1 MVKIFLHHSNL
12 KQMKKTYLLLAGI
25 IILASCTKT
34 IQEPRANAEEI
45 TTAGRG
51 NSNHES
57 TTFGETGMIDLGESG
72 AAEVSAFDPLTKK
85 LFVVNNTAGN
95 NRIDVVDLS
104 NPSAPVLITNIP
116 VSPYGGLVNSVYV
129 KNGKLAAAIEAT
141 IKTNNGKV
149 VVFNTA
155 THAEIAVRTVGA
167 LPDMVTF
174 SPDGN
179 YIFSANEGEPNDA
192 YTIDPLGTVSIIDV
206 ADNYAVTTL
215 DFAGFASQAAELKT
229 KGLRVFGPNASFAQD
244 MEPEYIAVSA
254 NSNTAWVTLQENNGI
269 AKIDIRT
276 KSIRS
281 IFPLGF
287 KNFNLEMNAI
297 DASDQD
303 GAIGLFR
310 QWPVKGIY
318 CPDAI
323 AVHPNNGIPY
333 VYSANEGDAREWAG
347 FVENIRLGSAGY
359 VLDATAF
366 PNAATLKMN
375 ANLGRLNV
383 TRTLGDI
390 DGDGDYD
397 EIYTQGARSFSIWN
411 GNTGELI
418 FDSKNDLDKKAVANN
433 KYPDSRS
440 DDKSIEPEGMA
451 IGRVGNKNLLFVGM
465 ERADAVA
472 VYNITDPDS
481 PVFLQWL
488 NSGVGPEGVAFVPA
502 NDSPNGKG
510 LLIVSSEVDGIVK
523 IFTTQ

>member
-1 MVKIFLHHSNL
+1 MAAIV
-12 KQMKKTYLLLAGI
+12 M
-25 IILASCTKT
+25 LASCSKT
-34 IQEPRANAEEI
+34 IQEPQVNAEEI
-45 TTAGRG
+45 TAAGRG

-57 TTFGETGMIDLGESG
+57 ATFGETGMIDLGESG
-72 AAEVSAFDPLTKK
+72 AAEISTFDPLTNK

-95 NRIDVVDLS
+95 NRIDVVNLS
-104 NPSAPVLITNIP
+104 NPSAPILITSIP
-116 VSPYGGLVNSVYV
+116 ISVYGGLVNSVYA

-141 IKTNNGKV
+141 VKTNPGKV
-149 VVFNTA
+149 VVFNTT
-155 THAEIAVRTVGA
+155 THAEIAVRTVGS

-179 YIFSANEGEPNDA
+179 YIFTANEGEPNDA
-192 YTIDPLGTVSIIDV
+192 YTIDPLGTVSIVDV
-206 ADNYAVTTL
+206 EDNYSVTTL
-215 DFAGFASQAAELKT
+215 DFSGFASQAEQLKAQ
-229 KGLRVFGPNASFAQD
+229 GLRVFGPNASFAQD

-303 GAIGLFR
+303 GVVGLFK

-333 VYSANEGDAREWAG
+333 VYSANEGDAREWTG
-347 FVENIRLGSAGY
+347 FVENVRLGNASY
-359 VLDATAF
+359 ILDPTAF
-366 PNAATLKMN
+366 PNAATLKLN
-375 ANLGRLNV
+375 SNLGRLNV
-383 TRTLGDI
+383 TRTLGDV

-397 EIYTQGARSFSIWN
+397 EIYTQGGRSFSIWN

-418 FDSKNDLDKKAVANN
+418 FDSKNDLDKKALANN

-451 IGRVGNKNLLFVGM
+451 IGRVGNKNLLFVGL

-472 VYNITDPDS
+472 VYDITDPDS

-502 NDSPNGKG
+502 SDSPNGKG
-510 LLIVSSEVDGIVK
+510 ILIVSSEVDGIVK

>member
-1 MVKIFLHHSNL
+1 
-12 KQMKKTYLLLAGI
+12 MKKTYLLLAGLI
-25 IILASCTKT
+25 VLASCTKT
-34 IQEPRANAEEI
+34 LQEPQANDEELA
-45 TTAGRG
+45 TAAGG

-57 TTFGETGMIDLGESG
+57 ATFGEAGMIDLGESG
-72 AAEVSAFDPLTKK
+72 AAEISAFDPHTNK

-95 NRIDVVDLS
+95 NRIDVVNLS
-104 NPSAPVLITNIP
+104 NPSAPVLITTIP
-116 VSPYGGLVNSVYV
+116 ISIYGGLVNSVYV

-141 IKTNNGKV
+141 VKTNAGKV
-149 VVFNTA
+149 VVFNTE
-155 THAEIAVRTVGA
+155 TYAEIAVRTVGA
-167 LPDMVTF
+167 QPDMVTF
-174 SPDGN
+174 SPDGKL
-179 YIFSANEGEPNDA
+179 ILSANEGEPNDA
-192 YTIDPLGTVSIIDV
+192 YTVDPLGTVSIIDV
-206 ADNYAVTTL
+206 ENNYSVTTL
-215 DFAGFASQAAELKT
+215 DFSGFASQAAQLKAG
-229 KGLRVFGPNASFAQD
+229 GLRVFGPNASFGQD

-269 AKIDIRT
+269 AKIDLRT

-297 DASDQD
+297 DPSDQD
-303 GAIGLFR
+303 GAVGLLAP
-310 QWPVKGIY
+310 WPVKGIY

-347 FVENIRLGSAGY
+347 FVENVRVGNAGY
-359 VLDATAF
+359 VLDPAAF

-375 ANLGRLNV
+375 SKLGRLNV
-383 TRTLGDI
+383 TRTLGDN

-418 FDSKNDLDKKAVANN
+418 FDSKNDLDRRALAAN

-472 VYNITDPDS
+472 VYDITDPDS
-481 PVFLQWL
+481 PVYLQWL
-488 NSGVGPEGVAFVPA
+488 NSGVGPEGVLFVNA
-502 NDSPNGKG
+502 SESPNGKG
-510 LLIVSSEVDGIVK
+510 LLIVSSEVNGLVK